1 VRRLALSV
9 APVAALVVL
18 GGVFVANRATGQTIS
33 GPASVD
39 AMSIAGVVFRDSNR
53 NGSIDAGEPPV
64 RKASIRVR
72 NPLTHNEQ
80 EVTTDSNGAF
90 HVAVGAL
97 ANVVVSVLLETKA
110 PKGGGAA
117 VPFRVNRSVA
127 AGGTIEIAVSP
138 GPRSCS
144 VPALCDGLLLP
155 DLVSLDETPAF
166 LDDEVQREY
175 IGPTQWSID
184 RTTSPG
190 RALLRIA
197 TISANVGTG
206 PLVVLG
212 VDQHDGI
219 YAGVVQRIF
228 DKSGGYLDTASG
240 TFEFSKSHKHVHL
253 EAFEEIRLIGAN
265 GQVASARKL
274 SFCLT
279 DVLPTKPEV
288 REAPISIDLKLF
300 ECGVGQQGINV
311 GMADYYGPALPDQ
324 FVDVTGLAPGE
335 YTVEIAVDPDNVIV
349 EADESNNLVSFEIS
363 LSEVTPQ
370 N

>member
-1 VRRLALSV
+1 VV
-9 APVAALVVL
+9 PVVALVAV
-18 GGVFVANRATGQTIS
+18 GGVFAVNRATGQTVS
-33 GPASVD
+33 GPAPVD
-39 AMSIAGVVFRDSNR
+39 AMSIAGVVFRDG
-53 NGSIDAGEPPV
+53 NGNGRIDPGEKPI

-80 EVTTDSNGAF
+80 EVTTDSDGAF
-90 HVAVGAL
+90 RVAVGAL
-97 ANVVVSVLLETKA
+97 AHVVVSVLLESKA
-110 PKGGGAA
+110 PTRGGAA
-117 VPFRVNRSVA
+117 VPFRLNRPVA
-127 AGGTIEIAVSP
+127 AGETIEIAVAP
-138 GPRSCS
+138 GRRSCS
-144 VPALCDGLLLP
+144 VPATCDGLLLP

-166 LDDEVQREY
+166 LDEEAQREY
-175 IGPTQWSID
+175 IGPTHWSID

-212 VDQHDGI
+212 VDQRDGL

-228 DKSGGYLDTASG
+228 DRSGGYLDTASG

-253 EAFEEIRLIGAN
+253 EAFEEIRLIGSN

-279 DVLPTKPEV
+279 DVMPTTPEV

-300 ECGVGQQGINV
+300 DCGVAQQGINV

-335 YTVEIAVDPDNVIV
+335 YTVEIAVDPDGVIV
-349 EADESNNLVSFEIS
+349 EADESNNLVSFGIS
-363 LSEVTPQ
+363 L
-370 N
+370 